1 MTMKLGVFLL
11 LFFLLPALAGSDREP
26 AREAAA
32 HVRAGANGGPCFT
45 VGTASEQQD
54 GTAQFRG
61 LTVVDTVTHAIMWQM
76 ALPSGRSFPLTYTVC
91 IPYAGRVAALPQTPA
106 AALADGRMYQV
117 TLAVRNW
124 NRPAAPR
131 AYSATFC
138 LAGPARAVTVV
149 RDGQICPSGN

>member
-1 MTMKLGVFLL
+1 MKLGVFLL

-26 AREAAA
+26 ARGAAA
-32 HVRAGANGGPCFT
+32 HVRAGKNGEPCFT
-45 VGTASEQQD
+45 VDAVSERQD

-61 LTVVDTVTHAIMWQM
+61 LTVVDTVTRAIVWEM

-117 TLAVRNW
+117 TLVVRNW

-131 AYSATFC
+131 AYLATFC
-138 LAGPARAVTVV
+138 LVGPARAVTVV

>member
-1 MTMKLGVFLL
+1 MKLAVFLL

-26 AREAAA
+26 VRSALA
-32 HVRAGANGGPCFT
+32 HVRAGKNGEPCFT
-45 VGTASEQQD
+45 VDAASEQQD

-106 AALADGRMYQV
+106 AALADGHMYQV
-117 TLAVRNW
+117 TLVVRNW
-124 NRPAAPR
+124 NRPAAPH

-138 LAGPARAVTVV
+138 LVGPARAVTVV
-149 RDGQICPSGN
+149 RDRQICPSGN

>member
-149 RDGQICPSGN
+149 RDGQICPSSN

>member
-1 MTMKLGVFLL
+1 MKLGVFLL

-32 HVRAGANGGPCFT
+32 HVRAGKNGEPCFT
-45 VGTASEQQD
+45 VDAASEQQD